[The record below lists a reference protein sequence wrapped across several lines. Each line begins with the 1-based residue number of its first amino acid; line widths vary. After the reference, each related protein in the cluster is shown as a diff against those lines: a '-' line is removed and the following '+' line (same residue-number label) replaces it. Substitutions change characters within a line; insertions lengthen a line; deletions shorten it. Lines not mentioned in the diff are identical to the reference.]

1 MKSKV
6 TVKWL
11 VAHYAKR
18 EVMIP
23 MRDGIRLYTAI
34 YEPKDRKRHPVIM
47 ERSPYGFHPYGKTFA
62 KDLRSRLDA
71 FVEAGYIIVFQN
83 VRGTYLSEGAFENI
97 RPFNPHKQA
106 QDTDEASDTWD
117 TAEWIINNCHT
128 NGSIGVKG
136 ISYPGF
142 YATLAALSGHPA
154 IKAVSPQAPV
164 TDWFLGDD
172 AHLGGAFQYALATF
186 GASFFRPR
194 TKPGI
199 RWPKPVF
206 PITGEYY
213 RFFLDQGLKGINELL
228 SGKVDFWDEMT
239 HHPSYD
245 AWWEARNPALHLK
258 NIAPAML
265 VVGGWFDGEDCYG
278 TLETWRRLKAQ
289 TPQTPAFLTMGP
301 WYHGGWKKKGY
312 AELGPADFGVGSSEH
327 FLYEI
332 EFPFFRHFLENQPN
346 DLFSK
351 KGGAALILPAAETRP
366 GKASPHQ
373 WEIYP
378 EWPPKSNPQTWYLW
392 GSGRLSRRQGSQT
405 CAFCSNPKHPVPY
418 QAEPGVGWDRSAQ
431 VADQR
436 FAARRPDV
444 LVFRGPVLK
453 DALRIEGAVRIHLEV
468 TMDVEDADLVVKLID
483 RRPDG
488 VQMLVR
494 LGVLPARFRNGFA
507 HPAPVVP
514 GERTVLEWD
523 LNDIAHH
530 LQPGHSLMV
539 QVQGSWFPQIAM
551 NPQRWFANPFCAGPQ
566 DARSA
571 LITLHP
577 ESRIEIPVVPDG
589 GVE

>member
-1 MKSKV
+1 MKSRV

-11 VAHYAKR
+11 MTHYTKR

-23 MRDGIRLYTAI
+23 MRDGVRLYTAL
-34 YEPKDRKRHPVIM
+34 YEPKEGDAHPVIM
-47 ERSPYGFHPYGKTFA
+47 ERSPYGFHPYGKTFSR
-62 KDLRSRLDA
+62 DLRSRLDA

-83 VRGTYLSEGAFENI
+83 VRGSYLSEGQFENI
-97 RPFNPHKQA
+97 RPYNPHKQGNE
-106 QDTDEASDTWD
+106 TDEASDAWD
-117 TAEWIINNCHT
+117 TTEWIVNNCRT

-172 AHLGGAFQYALATF
+172 AHLGGAFQYALTTF

-194 TKPGI
+194 TKPCI

-213 RFFLDQGLKGINELL
+213 RFFLDRGLKGMNDLL
-228 SGKVDFWDEMT
+228 TGQVDFWDEMP
-239 HHPSYD
+239 HHPTYD
-245 AWWEARNPALHLK
+245 AWWKERNPARHLTQVR
-258 NIAPAML
+258 PAML

-289 TPQTPAFLTMGP
+289 SPQTPAFLAMGP

-312 AELGPADFGVGSSEH
+312 SELGPADFGAGSAEY
-327 FLYEI
+327 FLYDI
-332 EFPFFRHFLENQPN
+332 EFPFFRHFLENQA
-346 DLFSK
+346 DERFSK
-351 KGGAALILPAAETRP
+351 TESVAFILPSAETQP
-366 GKASPHQ
+366 GKASAHQ
-373 WEIYP
+373 WECLP
-378 EWPPKSNPQTWYLW
+378 AWPPQNEIQTWYLS
-392 GSGRLSRRQGSQT
+392 GTGRLSRRQGSQT

-418 QAEPGVGWDRSAQ
+418 QAEPGMGWDRSAQ

-444 LVFRGPVLK
+444 LVFKSAALKTPLKVEGPVT
-453 DALRIEGAVRIHLEV
+453 VHLEV
-468 TMDVEDADLVVKLID
+468 TMDAEDADLVVKLID

-494 LGVLPARFRNGFA
+494 AGVLPARFRGGFEQA
-507 HPAPVVP
+507 VPVRP
-514 GERTVLEWD
+514 GERTVLEWT

-530 LQPGHSLMV
+530 FQPGHRLMV

-551 NPQRWFANPFCAGPQ
+551 NPQRWFSNPFCAGPQ
-566 DARSA
+566 DARPA

-577 ESRIEIPVVPDG
+577 ESRIEIPVVPDDP
-589 GVE
+589 VE